1 MNIDHKKRI
10 LAIGNAIE
18 LTGNITI
25 AAAVIFG
32 IVAPFIVLAEI
43 VKKNNKSNDGN
54 GNIPIN
60 VTYFNFSRPCHR
72 HVQPSYVYANHSNH
86 NFYRDLIAW
95 SSIGSIVGVAL
106 SIATGVYWVGITVL
120 GLWASGLV
128 LSALGRA
135 MIDYGLSLTNK
146 QPLVEPAAPRLVE
159 PSAQP
164 VVPSAPP
171 LSELTRDT
179 EEPIATACAT
189 ASLVGEGVNTEELV
203 HTEGY
208 YYTPQLAQWA
218 GY

>member
-43 VKKNNKSNDGN
+43 VNKNNKSNDGN
-54 GNIPIN
+54 RNKSIN
-60 VTYFNFSRPCHR
+60 FTYFDFSRPCHH
-72 HVQPSYVYANHSNH
+72 HVQSSYTYENHSNH
-86 NFYRDLIAW
+86 DFYRDLIAL

-120 GLWASGLV
+120 GLWASGLA

-135 MIDYGLSLTNK
+135 MIDYGLSLPNK

-159 PSAQP
+159 PSAPP
-164 VVPSAPP
+164 V
-171 LSELTRDT
+171 ELMRDT
-179 EEPIATACAT
+179 KEPIATAYAT
-189 ASLVGEGVNTEELV
+189 ASPVGEGDITDELV